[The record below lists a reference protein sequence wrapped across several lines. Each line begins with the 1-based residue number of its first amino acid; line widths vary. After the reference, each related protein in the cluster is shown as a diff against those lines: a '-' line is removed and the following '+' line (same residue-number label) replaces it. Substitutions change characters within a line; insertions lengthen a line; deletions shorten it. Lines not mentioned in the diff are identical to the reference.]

1 MSWRRHVRSALAV
14 LAAGAGTLA
23 AQTTRPMTGGVGN
36 GAEAIDERS
45 GGATTVFDDTR
56 NAFGLPA
63 ANLSDERKTAFFV
76 GNSFFNLNWVV
87 APASVSGRDGLGP
100 LYNARSCSGCHFKDG
115 RGRPPEPGESLDTM
129 LLRVSVPGTDA
140 HGAPRPDPVYGDQIQ
155 TQAIPGVP
163 READVFVSYEEIAG
177 AFKDGEPFTLR
188 KPSYR
193 IANPGYGPPSPD
205 LLISP
210 RVSPAIVGMGLLE
223 AVPAA
228 TLERLS
234 DADDH
239 DGDGISGRVNHVWN
253 QVTSRAD
260 EGRFGWK
267 AEQPSVLQ
275 QTAAAFAGD
284 IGITSRLFPSENH
297 TSAETAAARQPWS
310 AGPQVGE
317 KIFDAVVLYARTLAV
332 PAARTDGDPQARR
345 GRELFVS
352 ARCDACHVATLQ
364 TGGVADLPELANQT
378 IHPYSDLLLHDMGEA
393 LADDR
398 PVFEA
403 AGREWR
409 TPPLWGLGL
418 VPKVNG
424 HTFLLHDGRARNV
437 VEAIL
442 WHGGEAAVS
451 RERFRA
457 MSKEERAALVAFLNS
472 L

>member
-1 MSWRRHVRSALAV
+1 MLRRSRLHAFLVVMLATIVCAQIGRARSDS
-14 LAAGAGTLA
+14 G
-23 AQTTRPMTGGVGN
+23 
-36 GAEAIDERS
+36 EARS
-45 GGATTVFDDTR
+45 GGDTTVFDSTR
-56 NAFGLPA
+56 NAFSLPA
-63 ANLSDERKTAFFV
+63 RNLREDHRAAFFV

-87 APASVSGRDGLGP
+87 APASVAGRDGLGP

-115 RGRPPEPGESLDTM
+115 RGRPPEPGEPMDTM

-163 READVFVSYEEIAG
+163 READVFVSYQETAG
-177 AFKDGEPFTLR
+177 AFADGEAFTLR

-193 IANPGYGPPSPD
+193 IANPGYGPPSPS

-228 TLERLS
+228 TLERLG
-234 DADDH
+234 DADDR

-253 QVTSRAD
+253 QAANRSDV
-260 EGRFGWK
+260 GRFGWK

-297 TSAETAAARQPWS
+297 TGAEIAAARQPSS
-310 AGPQVGE
+310 AEPQVGDR
-317 KIFDAVVLYARTLAV
+317 IFDAVVLYARTLAV
-332 PAARTDGDPQARR
+332 PAARTEGDPQARR
-345 GRELFVS
+345 GSDLFAS
-352 ARCDACHVATLQ
+352 ARCDACHAATLR
-364 TGGVADLPELANQT
+364 TGDVADLPELANQV

-424 HTFLLHDGRARNV
+424 HTFLLHDGRARDV

-442 WHGGEAAVS
+442 WHGGEARAS

-457 MSKEERAALVAFLNS
+457 MSKQEREALVAFLNS